1 MNKNFLILIIT
12 ILIVVIF
19 YVLNMFL
26 KRSVEN
32 FGIYC
37 GSYNINKA
45 TAKRY
50 CQGDVECAWISKK
63 DPNTGLM
70 NEWCTQ
76 NPNGIDPAQKYPE
89 NPES

>member
-12 ILIVVIF
+12 ILIVVVF
-19 YVLNMFL
+19 YVVNMFL
-26 KRSVEN
+26 KRSIEK

-37 GSYNINKA
+37 GSYNLDKA

-50 CQGDVECAWISKK
+50 CQSDPECAWNSLK

-70 NEWCTQ
+70 NEWCSQ
-76 NPNGIDPAQKYPE
+76 NPNGVNPTQKLSEPT
-89 NPES
+89 ES

>member
-12 ILIVVIF
+12 ILIVVVF
-19 YVLNMFL
+19 YVVNMFL

-37 GSYNINKA
+37 GRYNLNKS

-50 CQGDVECAWISKK
+50 CQGDPECKWNSQK

-76 NPNGIDPAQKYPE
+76 NPNGVSSTQKLSEPI
-89 NPES
+89 ES